1 MGTVEIGAMIAVIG
15 CFVGLA
21 GWLTGRDKRVAN
33 DAEWRG
39 TINAK
44 LDVIVGIKSDVE
56 RLEATVS
63 NHGERIKAVE
73 SSAAQAH
80 HRIDELKVEL
90 SDKK

>member
-1 MGTVEIGAMIAVIG
+1 MGMIETGALIAVIG

-21 GWLTGRDKRVAN
+21 GWLAGRDKRIAN

-56 RLEATVS
+56 RLEVTVS

-80 HRIDELKVEL
+80 HRIDELKGEL
-90 SDKK
+90 SDIK

>member
-1 MGTVEIGAMIAVIG
+1 MGTVELGALIAVIG

-21 GWLTGRDKRVAN
+21 GWLAGRDKRIAN

-56 RLEATVS
+56 RLEVTVS

-73 SSAAQAH
+73 SSASQAH
-80 HRIDELKVEL
+80 RRIDELKGEFT
-90 SDKK
+90 DRK